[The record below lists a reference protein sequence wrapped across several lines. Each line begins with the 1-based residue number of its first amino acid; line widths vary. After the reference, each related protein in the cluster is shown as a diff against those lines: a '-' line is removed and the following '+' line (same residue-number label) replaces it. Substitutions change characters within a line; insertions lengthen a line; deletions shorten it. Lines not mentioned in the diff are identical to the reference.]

1 MTKETN
7 QWEKLNLEKFIFSE
21 INFNKLDNLNKKN
34 PNYKNDDKNFWKKLI
49 THLDDYIISSWK
61 KIEQSCFKKLFV
73 EQKLGRLQFQNYNQM
88 KTEYQKIDGFYG
100 KIKNLNTDLWFKK
113 SNEPWGFEANYSN
126 VLKLFKKILKDF
138 FENEAGFHDCDLSLD
153 LEEFEFK
160 QNQINKIKD
169 KYEKIFDDSVDFY
182 LEVELLNSLV
192 KKESKKN
199 LEIKAAQL
207 INKIQN
213 KIKKIK
219 NLIKEM
225 GVDEEIIQ
233 IQTQVELAEAY
244 ERKEKDLS
252 KFLVGTVA
260 QKEQIYDTLLELKV
274 WLSVINELISEEL
287 QEQTL
292 FYYYNNFALSMN
304 LLDQIFW
311 ITVFHFYIINEIGNQ
326 IFKEIFNLEYP
337 SELNYQRESL
347 FLTSYDNGKIINF
360 WYKHSDIVLP
370 NIKGKYKIDINIE
383 VISKNNFNLKKYKIK
398 QDYLVAFDF
407 VDLDDSFNFVFE
419 IYDKNKQLIFEHK
432 HKE

>member
-1 MTKETN
+1 
-7 QWEKLNLEKFIFSE
+7 
-21 INFNKLDNLNKKN
+21 
-34 PNYKNDDKNFWKKLI
+34 
-49 THLDDYIISSWK
+49 
-61 KIEQSCFKKLFV
+61 
-73 EQKLGRLQFQNYNQM
+73 M

-138 FENEAGFHDCDLSLD
+138 FENEASFHDCDLSFD

-182 LEVELLNSLV
+182 IEVELLNSLV

-219 NLIKEM
+219 NLTKEM
-225 GVDEEIIQ
+225 EVDEEIIE
-233 IQTQVELAEAY
+233 IQAQVELAEAY

-274 WLSVINELISEEL
+274 WLSIVNELINEEL

-326 IFKEIFNLEYP
+326 MFKEIFNLEYP
-337 SELNYQRESL
+337 SELNYQKEFL
-347 FLTSYDNGKIINF
+347 FLNSYDNGKIINF
-360 WYKHSDIVLP
+360 WYEHSDIVLP
-370 NIKGKYKIDINIE
+370 NIKGKYKIDIHIE
-383 VISKNNFNLKKYKIK
+383 VVPKNNFNLKKYKIK